1 MIELGAAAHKRTVL
15 RHRNGDAL
23 VKEWRRSR
31 KQFRHRNG
39 AALVRSGVAT
49 CMKSCAAEVA
59 VRLPDDFLARSENP
73 SLLLHFLVIA
83 HSNHVGNLADSWC
96 DPGS

>member
-1 MIELGAAAHKRTVL
+1 MVETGRSSPRKNWAQRPMIELGAAAHKRTVL

-23 VKEWRRSR
+23 VRS
-31 KQFRHRNG
+31 
-39 AALVRSGVAT
+39 VVAT
-49 CMKSCAAEVA
+49 CMESCAAEVA

-83 HSNHVGNLADSWC
+83 HSNHVGRQLS
-96 DPGS
+96 